1 MHPAKRLFPGLP
13 ALLLAGLF
21 CIQTTSAQ
29 NLPGIVD
36 MRDASLQTSS
46 PEEVAAAESSLLGKH
61 MFSLAATAWKS
72 MPTNP

>member
-1 MHPAKRLFPGLP
+1 MHPAKRLFSSLT

-36 MRDASLQTSS
+36 MRDASLQTGS
-46 PEEVAAAESSLLGKH
+46 P
-61 MFSLAATAWKS
+61 
-72 MPTNP
+72 